1 MLDHPLISHTDVQ
14 KLSEIQHSDT
24 PLLVVLS
31 FVQDEGA
38 LAFEELLTSVI
49 SASCV
54 LLAGECLGY
63 PPWIFLYLPF
73 NYELESFQ
81 TISSRDMK
89 NLIHGNKVHPCS

>member
-14 KLSEIQHSDT
+14 KLSEIQHSGT

-31 FVQDEGA
+31 FVLDEGA

-54 LLAGECLGY
+54 LLAGALDIHHGY
-63 PPWIFLYLPF
+63 FFIRRSTTSWNPSKP
-73 NYELESFQ
+73 SVAG
-81 TISSRDMK
+81 T
-89 NLIHGNKVHPCS
+89 